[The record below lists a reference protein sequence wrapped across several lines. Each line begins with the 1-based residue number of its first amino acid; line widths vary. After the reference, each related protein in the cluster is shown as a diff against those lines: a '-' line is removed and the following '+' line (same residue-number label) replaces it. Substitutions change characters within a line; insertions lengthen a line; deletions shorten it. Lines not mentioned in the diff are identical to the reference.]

1 MCAFLWCKGREFFC
15 NMQVMGKDERCYIM
29 LISLRVKTCSYHEGR
44 VEVSPFGDY
53 GRGIKNKEEVS
64 HDISSF

>member
-1 MCAFLWCKGREFFC
+1 
-15 NMQVMGKDERCYIM
+15 MQVMGKDERCYIM